1 MIPFDPG
8 GVRERNVLRLSKRV
22 GDDLLT
28 VDLLLLPEFL
38 QEVWDARETYELDG
52 VPITVVSVTGLI
64 LMKKVAGRHQD
75 LSDVEHL
82 EGVK

>member
-1 MIPFDPG
+1 MRF
-8 GVRERNVLRLSKRV
+8 SKRV

-38 QEVWDARETYELDG
+38 REVWKDRETYELDG
-52 VPITVVSVTGLI
+52 APITAVSADGLI
-64 LMKKVAGRHQD
+64 AMKRVAGRHQD

-82 EGVK
+82 ERAR